1 MKTTRREDSVNTPV
15 ESHDSYVS
23 FGCMMH
29 PGLFSIVALVI
40 VAAPAA
46 AQLRPL
52 EPVDFHAF
60 HGSAVRVQFGI
71 AAYADQHASLAGTR
85 GTLREIGDVRVT
97 IRTGRMIME
106 MAGTLQRLFQDKEV
120 IAEPYG
126 DARTPPPDGKR
137 HDAGD
142 YRVSSVLR
150 LTSMQSRTLATLRF
164 GTRLPTTDNRVG
176 LDRDMT
182 DFFATLGAHRSFGAL
197 SLAAEAGL
205 SINGTRKPTYEQSDV
220 LVYALSA
227 ELRSER
233 VTPTIVVLGQQD
245 FQEFA
250 VRGNE
255 DLAEVRAGV
264 RIGERR
270 WLKASWVRGLANS
283 SPSNGAQL
291 SVGAALGGTPR

>member
-1 MKTTRREDSVNTPV
+1 
-15 ESHDSYVS
+15 
-23 FGCMMH
+23 MMLTK
-29 PGLFSIVALVI
+29 LFVI
-40 VAAPAA
+40 VGLMVCATPAS

-52 EPVDFHAF
+52 DPVDFHAF
-60 HGSAVRVQFGI
+60 KGAPVRAKVGI
-71 AAYADQHASLAGTR
+71 AAYSDQHASLAGTR
-85 GTLREIGDVRVT
+85 GTLWEIGNVRVA

-106 MAGTLQRLFQDKEV
+106 MSGTLQRLFEDKEV

-126 DARTPPPDGKR
+126 DARTPPADGKR

-142 YRVSSVLR
+142 YRVSSILR
-150 LTSMQSRTLATLRF
+150 LTSTQSRTLATLRF

-182 DFFATLGAHRSFGAL
+182 DFFATLGAHRAFGRMEIG
-197 SLAAEAGL
+197 AEAGL
-205 SINGTRKPTYEQSDV
+205 SINGTRKTTYEQSDV

-227 ELRSER
+227 ELRGDR
-233 VTPTIVVLGQQD
+233 ITPTIVVLGQQD

-255 DLAEVRAGV
+255 DLAELRAGV

-270 WLKASWVRGLANS
+270 WLKATWVRGLANS

-291 SVGAALGGTPR
+291 SFGTALGAPR